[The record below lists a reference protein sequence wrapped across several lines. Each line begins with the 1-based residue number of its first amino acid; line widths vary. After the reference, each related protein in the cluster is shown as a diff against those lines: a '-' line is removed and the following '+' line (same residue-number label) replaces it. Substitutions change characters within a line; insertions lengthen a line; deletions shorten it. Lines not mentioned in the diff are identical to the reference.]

1 MNTTSTT
8 ESELKLIQKQL
19 KQLIEY
25 VGTPKQWLNTNEV
38 AHYLGYSKESIH
50 KMVKKGEFQRGIH
63 YHKKIKRLLF
73 NKIEVDKWVVS
84 DIPVNSISYNEDIDK
99 IIDDILSS
107 IAS

>member
-1 MNTTSTT
+1 MN
-8 ESELKLIQKQL
+8 EEYKIINDNLLKLIEL
-19 KQLIEY
+19 

-50 KMVKKGEFQRGIH
+50 KMVKSQEFKQGTH

-73 NKIEVDKWVVS
+73 NKIEIDKWVMS
-84 DIPVNSISYNEDIDK
+84 DGAVNSSNYNIDK
-99 IIDDILSS
+99 TIADILSS

>member
-1 MNTTSTT
+1 MNDENRTINDKLNRLL
-8 ESELKLIQKQL
+8 EL
-19 KQLIEY
+19 

-50 KMVKKGEFQRGIH
+50 KMVKSNEFQQGIH

-73 NKIEVDKWVVS
+73 NKLEIDKWVMS
-84 DIPVNSISYNEDIDK
+84 DIPSNSTNYNVDEMIEDIFA
-99 IIDDILSS
+99 S